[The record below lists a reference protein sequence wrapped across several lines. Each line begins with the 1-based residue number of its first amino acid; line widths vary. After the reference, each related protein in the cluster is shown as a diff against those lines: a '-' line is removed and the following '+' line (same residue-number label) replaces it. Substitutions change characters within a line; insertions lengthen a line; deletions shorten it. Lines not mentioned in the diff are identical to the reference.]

1 MQFSATTLL
10 AVLALIAFVACF
22 FPQVPEK
29 YVGAVGGVLICIA
42 VLVAA
47 T

>member
-1 MQFSATTLL
+1 MEFNAVTLL

-29 YVGAVGGVLICIA
+29 YVGAVGGVLLAIA
-42 VLVAA
+42 VLVGA